1 MNFPQFAFNNVR
13 RNGRAYMAYL
23 LSSAF
28 MVMIFFTYAV
38 FIYHPEIQRATIGK
52 MTLICMQVAAY
63 VVFIFA
69 IFFVLYS
76 ISAFLKSRNK
86 EFGILMM
93 LGARSGQINSLIF
106 LENMIIGT
114 VSIVTGIAGGLL
126 LSKLFLLF
134 STKMIDI
141 NELAFYWPVKAIVLT
156 ASCFVTLFM
165 AISLFTLLFI
175 RKNRVLEL
183 LKGSSWPKREPKA
196 SIWLSILGVIL
207 LTISFV
213 VLDKDT
219 LSPKVLMIAAFSG
232 ISGTYLFYSQ
242 LSVLLIRLLKR
253 NRRRVWRGTNL
264 LWISEISYKLKDHAK
279 MLFLVT
285 VVTSIACISSGFVL
299 AVDQDNKQQFLNN
312 KFALTYNVFQPK
324 HIDEEL
330 ATIEKLMQESGIAF
344 ERYRIDSILAGL
356 QNYAHDPTTGS
367 DVEFVRASQFN
378 ELAALLE
385 VDPLENLP
393 WQTAVAVYP
402 DAKRLPRQPLKFEGT
417 ESSITIVREISMPQL
432 GGVSDAGV
440 MLIVD
445 DAFFDQLT
453 ADLHSRPTYF
463 YTVPSWTQLPTRQD
477 EQSEIGTKLYAWNQK
492 QMDKTRGSVEGCPNC
507 ANFLTV
513 RSSKYWST
521 KDTTSVFS
529 FIGVFIALIFSIST
543 ASFLY
548 FKLYTELSADSRTY
562 HALSKIGLS
571 SGEMSAAA
579 TKQIAFIFFIP
590 IPISAIQTLVVLKS
604 VMGYMR
610 ISHVYVYT
618 ATFTVALAYLAAQ
631 TVYFVIARSRY
642 VKALQKTMV

>member
-13 RNGRAYMAYL
+13 RNGRAYTGYL

-38 FIYHPEIQRATIGK
+38 FIYHPEIQRAPMGK

-63 VVFIFA
+63 VVFVFA

-93 LGARSGQINSLIF
+93 LGAQPGQINSLIF

-126 LSKLFLLF
+126 LAKLFLLV
-134 STKMIDI
+134 STKMIDM
-141 NELAFYWPVKAIVLT
+141 NELDFYWPLKAIALT
-156 ASCFVTLFM
+156 ASCFVALFV

-183 LKGSSWPKREPKA
+183 LKGSSRPKREPKV
-196 SIWLSILGVIL
+196 SIWLSILGAIL

-213 VLDKDT
+213 ALDKDT

-264 LWISEISYKLKDHAK
+264 LWISEISYKLKDNAK

-285 VVTSIACISSGFVL
+285 VVTSIACISVGFVL

-312 KFALTYNVFQPK
+312 KFAFRYDVYQPER
-324 HIDEEL
+324 IDAEL
-330 ATIEKLMQESGIAF
+330 ATIEQSMQEAGIAF
-344 ERYRIDSILAGL
+344 ERYRIDSIGAML

-385 VDPLENLP
+385 VEPLENLP

-402 DAKRLPRQPLKFEGT
+402 DVKRLPRQPLKFEGT
-417 ESSITIVREISMPQL
+417 ESSITIVQEISIPQL
-432 GGVSDAGV
+432 GGVSNAGV
-440 MLIVD
+440 MLIVE
-445 DAFFDQLT
+445 DAFFTQLT
-453 ADLHSRPTYF
+453 ADLSSRPEYL
-463 YTVPSWTQLPTRQD
+463 YHVPSWTQLPSLQD
-477 EQSEIGTKLYAWNQK
+477 EQSKIGRELYAWNQQ
-492 QMDKTRGSVEGCPNC
+492 QMNGCVADCLN
-507 ANFLTV
+507 NILTV
-513 RSSKYWST
+513 RSDKYRST

-529 FIGVFIALIFSIST
+529 FIGIFIALIFSIST

-562 HALSKIGLS
+562 HALSKTGLS

-604 VMGYMR
+604 VLRYMR

-618 ATFTVALAYLAAQ
+618 ATFTVALAFLAAQ
-631 TVYFVIARSRY
+631 TVYFIMARSRY
-642 VKALQKTMV
+642 VKALQKMMV

>member
-1 MNFPQFAFNNVR
+1 MTFPQFAFNNVR
-13 RNGRAYMAYL
+13 RNGRAYTAYL

-38 FIYHPEIQRATIGK
+38 FIYHPEIQRAPMGK

-63 VVFIFA
+63 AVFIFA

-93 LGARSGQINSLIF
+93 LGARPGQINGLIF

-134 STKMIDI
+134 STKMIDL
-141 NELAFYWPVKAIVLT
+141 NELAFYWPVKAMVLT
-156 ASCFVTLFM
+156 AGCFVALFM

-183 LKGSSWPKREPKA
+183 LKGSSRPKREPKA
-196 SIWLSILGVIL
+196 SIWLSVLGVVL
-207 LTISFV
+207 LSIGFV
-213 VLDKDT
+213 VLSKDT

-232 ISGTYLFYSQ
+232 IFGTHLFYSQ

-253 NRRRVWRGTNL
+253 NRKRVWRGTNL
-264 LWISEISYKLKDHAK
+264 LWISEISYKLKDHAR

-285 VVTSIACISSGFVL
+285 VVTSIASISAGFVL
-299 AVDQDNKQQFLNN
+299 AVDQDNKQQFMNN

-344 ERYRIDSILAGL
+344 ERFRIDSILAGL

-367 DVEFVRASQFN
+367 DVEFVRVSQFN
-378 ELAALLE
+378 ELAILLE
-385 VDPLENLP
+385 LPPLENLP
-393 WQTAVAVYP
+393 KQAAVAVYP
-402 DAKRLPRQPLKFEGT
+402 DAKRLPRPLKFEGT
-417 ESSITIVREISMPQL
+417 ESSITIVQEISMPQL

-440 MLIVD
+440 MLIVE
-445 DAFFDQLT
+445 DAFFNQLS

-463 YTVPSWTQLPTRQD
+463 YSVPSWAQLPSRQD
-477 EQSEIGTKLYAWNQK
+477 EQSEIGTKLYTWNQK

-521 KDTTSVFS
+521 KDTTSVLS
-529 FIGVFIALIFSIST
+529 FIGVFITLIFSIST

-571 SGEMSAAA
+571 SSEMSAAA
-579 TKQIAFIFFIP
+579 TKQIACIFFIP
-590 IPISAIQTLVVLKS
+590 IPVSTIQALVVLKS

-610 ISHVYVYT
+610 ISHVYVYK

-642 VKALQKTMV
+642 VKALQKMMV

>member
-1 MNFPQFAFNNVR
+1 MKFPQFAFNNVR
-13 RNGRAYMAYL
+13 RNGRAYTAYL

-38 FIYHPEIQRATIGK
+38 FIYHPEIQRAPMGK

-63 VVFIFA
+63 AVFIFA

-86 EFGILMM
+86 EFGILMT
-93 LGARSGQINSLIF
+93 LGARPGQINGLIF

-134 STKMIDI
+134 STKMIDL
-141 NELAFYWPVKAIVLT
+141 NELVFYWPVKAMVLT
-156 ASCFVTLFM
+156 AGCFVTLFM

-183 LKGSSWPKREPKA
+183 LKGSSRPKREPRV
-196 SIWLSILGVIL
+196 SIWLSVLGLILLSIGFVILG
-207 LTISFV
+207 
-213 VLDKDT
+213 KDT
-219 LSPKVLMIAAFSG
+219 LSPKILMIAAF
-232 ISGTYLFYSQ
+232 SGTYLFYSQ

-264 LWISEISYKLKDHAK
+264 LWISEISYKLKDHAR

-285 VVTSIACISSGFVL
+285 VVTSIACISAGFVL
-299 AVDQDNKQQFLNN
+299 AVDQDNKQQFMNN

-324 HIDEEL
+324 YIDEEL

-367 DVEFVRASQFN
+367 DVEFVRVSQFN
-378 ELAALLE
+378 ELAILLE
-385 VDPLENLP
+385 LPPLENLP
-393 WQTAVAVYP
+393 KQAAVVVYP

-417 ESSITIVREISMPQL
+417 ESSIMIVREISMPQL

-445 DAFFDQLT
+445 DAFFNQLT

-463 YTVPSWTQLPTRQD
+463 YSVPSWTQLPSRQD
-477 EQSEIGTKLYAWNQK
+477 EQSEIGTKLYTWNQK

-521 KDTTSVFS
+521 KDTTSVLS
-529 FIGVFIALIFSIST
+529 FIGVFITLIFSIST

-571 SGEMSAAA
+571 SSEMSAAA

-590 IPISAIQTLVVLKS
+590 IPVSTIQALVVLKS

-610 ISHVYVYT
+610 ISHVYVYK

-642 VKALQKTMV
+642 VKALQKMMV

>member
-13 RNGRAYMAYL
+13 RNGHAYMAYL

-38 FIYHPEIQRATIGK
+38 FIYHPEIQRAPMGK
-52 MTLICMQVAAY
+52 LTLISMQVAAY

-93 LGARSGQINSLIF
+93 LGAQPGQINGLIF

-114 VSIVTGIAGGLL
+114 ISIVTGIAGGLL

-141 NELAFYWPVKAIVLT
+141 NELDFYWPVKAIELT
-156 ASCFVTLFM
+156 ASCFVALFM

-183 LKGSSWPKREPKA
+183 LKGSSRPKREPKA
-196 SIWLSILGVIL
+196 SIWLSILGAIL

-213 VLDKDT
+213 VLNKDT

-232 ISGTYLFYSQ
+232 IFGTYFFYSQ
-242 LSVLLIRLLKR
+242 LSVLLIRLLQR

-264 LWISEISYKLKDHAK
+264 LWISEISYKLKDNAR

-285 VVTSIACISSGFVL
+285 VVTSIACISAGFVL

-312 KFALTYNVFQPK
+312 KFAFSYTVSLPE
-324 HIDEEL
+324 HIDAEL
-330 ATIEKLMQESGIAF
+330 ATIEQSMQDAGIAF
-344 ERYRIDSILAGL
+344 ERYRIDTILAGL

-378 ELAALLE
+378 ELATLLD
-385 VDPLENLP
+385 VAPLRHLAE
-393 WQTAVAVYP
+393 QKAMAVYP
-402 DAKRLPRQPLKFEGT
+402 NSKHLPRQLLKFEGT
-417 ESSITIVREISMPQL
+417 ESSITIVQEISIPQM
-432 GGVSDAGV
+432 GGVSNAGV
-440 MLIVD
+440 MLIVE
-445 DAFFDQLT
+445 DAFFTQLT
-453 ADLHSRPTYF
+453 ADLSSRPKYL
-463 YTVPSWTQLPTRQD
+463 YHVPSWTQLPSLQD
-477 EQSEIGTKLYAWNQK
+477 EQSKIGRELYAWNQK
-492 QMDKTRGSVEGCPNC
+492 QMNGCVADCPN
-507 ANFLTV
+507 NYLMV
-513 RSSKYWST
+513 RSDKYRST

-529 FIGVFIALIFSIST
+529 FIGIFIALIFSIST

-571 SGEMSAAA
+571 PGEMSAAA

-590 IPISAIQTLVVLKS
+590 IPISTIETLVVLKP
-604 VMGYMR
+604 VLGYMK
-610 ISHVYVYT
+610 ISYVYVYT
-618 ATFTVALAYLAAQ
+618 ATFTVALAFLVVQ

-642 VKALQKTMV
+642 VKALQKMMV

>member
-28 MVMIFFTYAV
+28 MVMIFFTFAV
-38 FIYHPEIQRATIGK
+38 FIYHPEIRRAPMGVL
-52 MTLICMQVAAY
+52 TLISMQVAAY

-93 LGARSGQINSLIF
+93 LGAQAGQINRLIF

-156 ASCFVTLFM
+156 ASCFVALFM

-183 LKGSSWPKREPKA
+183 LKGSSRPKREPKA
-196 SIWLSILGVIL
+196 SIWLSILGAIL
-207 LTISFV
+207 LTIGFV
-213 VLDKDT
+213 VLGKGT
-219 LSPKVLMIAAFSG
+219 LSPEVLIIAAFSG
-232 ISGTYLFYSQ
+232 ISGTYFFYSQ
-242 LSVLLIRLLKR
+242 LSVLIIRLLKR
-253 NRRRVWRGTNL
+253 NRKRVWRGTNL
-264 LWISEISYKLKDHAK
+264 LWISEISYKLKDNAR

-285 VVTSIACISSGFVL
+285 VVTSIACISAGFVL

-312 KFALTYNVFQPK
+312 KFAFKYDVFQPE
-324 HIDEEL
+324 HIDAEL
-330 ATIEKLMQESGIAF
+330 ATIEQSMQEAGIAF
-344 ERYRIDSILAGL
+344 ERYRIDSIGAMLR
-356 QNYAHDPTTGS
+356 NYAHDPTTSS
-367 DVEFVRASQFN
+367 DVEIVRASQFN
-378 ELAALLE
+378 ELATLLE
-385 VDPLENLP
+385 VAPLRHLP

-402 DAKRLPRQPLKFEGT
+402 GSNRLPRQPLKLEGT
-417 ESSITIVREISMPQL
+417 ESSITIVQEISMPQM
-432 GGVSDAGV
+432 GGVSNAGV
-440 MLIVD
+440 MLIVE
-445 DAFFDQLT
+445 DAFFTQLT
-453 ADLHSRPTYF
+453 ADLPARSRYF
-463 YTVPSWTQLPTRQD
+463 YHVPSWTQLPSQQD
-477 EQSEIGTKLYAWNQK
+477 EQSKIGRELYAWNQK
-492 QMDKTRGSVEGCPNC
+492 QMDENRGSVPGCPNC
-507 ANFLTV
+507 ANHLTV
-513 RSSKYWST
+513 RSDKYWST

-529 FIGVFIALIFSIST
+529 FIGIFIALIFSIST

-548 FKLYTELSADSRTY
+548 FKLHTELSADSRTY

-571 SGEMSAAA
+571 SREMSAAA

-590 IPISAIQTLVVLKS
+590 IPISTIQTFVVLKP
-604 VMGYMR
+604 VLGYMK
-610 ISHVYVYT
+610 ISYVNS
-618 ATFTVALAYLAAQ
+618 ATFTVALAFLVAQ

-642 VKALQKTMV
+642 VKALQKMMV

>member
-1 MNFPQFAFNNVR
+1 MKFPQFAFNNVR
-13 RNGRAYMAYL
+13 RNGRAYTAYL

-38 FIYHPEIQRATIGK
+38 FIYHPEIQRAPMGK

-63 VVFIFA
+63 AVFIFA

-93 LGARSGQINSLIF
+93 LGARPGQINGLIF

-134 STKMIDI
+134 STKMIDL
-141 NELAFYWPVKAIVLT
+141 NELAFYWPVKAMVLT
-156 ASCFVTLFM
+156 AGCFVALFM

-183 LKGSSWPKREPKA
+183 LKGSSRPKREPKA
-196 SIWLSILGVIL
+196 SIWLSVLGVVL
-207 LTISFV
+207 LSIGFV
-213 VLDKDT
+213 VLSKDT
-219 LSPKVLMIAAFSG
+219 LSPKVLMTAAFSG
-232 ISGTYLFYSQ
+232 IFGTYLFYSQ

-253 NRRRVWRGTNL
+253 NRKRVWHGTNL
-264 LWISEISYKLKDHAK
+264 LWISEISYKLKDHAR

-285 VVTSIACISSGFVL
+285 VVTSIASISAGFVL
-299 AVDQDNKQQFLNN
+299 AVDQDNKQQFMNN

-344 ERYRIDSILAGL
+344 ERFRIDSILAGL

-367 DVEFVRASQFN
+367 DVEFVRVSQFN
-378 ELAALLE
+378 ELAILLE
-385 VDPLENLP
+385 LPPLENLP
-393 WQTAVAVYP
+393 KQAAVAVYP
-402 DAKRLPRQPLKFEGT
+402 DAKRLPRPLKFEGT
-417 ESSITIVREISMPQL
+417 ESSITIVREISIPQL

-445 DAFFDQLT
+445 DAFFNQLT

-463 YTVPSWTQLPTRQD
+463 YSVPSWAQLPSRQD
-477 EQSEIGTKLYAWNQK
+477 EQSEIGTKLYTWNQK

-521 KDTTSVFS
+521 KDTTSVLS
-529 FIGVFIALIFSIST
+529 FIGVFITLIFSIST

-571 SGEMSAAA
+571 SSEMSAAA
-579 TKQIAFIFFIP
+579 TKQIASIFFIP
-590 IPISAIQTLVVLKS
+590 IPVSTIQTLMVLKS

-610 ISHVYVYT
+610 ISYVYVYT
-618 ATFTVALAYLAAQ
+618 ATFTVVLAFLVAQ
-631 TVYFVIARSRY
+631 TLYFIIARSRY

>member
-1 MNFPQFAFNNVR
+1 MTFPQFAFNNVR
-13 RNGRAYMAYL
+13 RNLRAYTAYL

-38 FIYHPEIQRATIGK
+38 FIYHPEIQRAPMGK
-52 MTLICMQVAAY
+52 MTLICMQAAAY

-93 LGARSGQINSLIF
+93 LGARTGQINGLIF

-114 VSIVTGIAGGLL
+114 VSIVSGVTGGLL

-134 STKMIDI
+134 STKMIGL
-141 NELAFYWPVKAIVLT
+141 NELAFYWPVKAMVLT
-156 ASCFVTLFM
+156 AGCFAALFI

-183 LKGSSWPKREPKA
+183 MMGTSRPKREPKA
-196 SIWLSILGVIL
+196 SIWLSVFGVIL
-207 LTISFV
+207 LSIGFV
-213 VLDKDT
+213 VLGKDT

-232 ISGTYLFYSQ
+232 IFGTYLFYSQ
-242 LSVLLIRLLKR
+242 LSVLLIRMLKR
-253 NRRRVWRGTNL
+253 NRKRVWRGTNL
-264 LWISEISYKLKDHAK
+264 LWISEISYKLKDHAR

-285 VVTSIACISSGFVL
+285 VVTSIACISAGFVL

-312 KFALTYNVFQPK
+312 KFAFRYDVYLPEP
-324 HIDEEL
+324 IDAEL
-330 ATIEKLMQESGIAF
+330 AAIEQPLQEAGIAF

-367 DVEFVRASQFN
+367 DVEFVRVSQFN
-378 ELAALLE
+378 ELAILLE
-385 VDPLENLP
+385 LPPLENLP
-393 WQTAVAVYP
+393 KQTAVAVYP
-402 DAKRLPRQPLKFEGT
+402 DAKRLPRPLKFEGT

-440 MLIVD
+440 MLIVE
-445 DAFFDQLT
+445 DAFFNQLT

-463 YTVPSWTQLPTRQD
+463 YSVPSWAQLPSRQD
-477 EQSEIGTKLYAWNQK
+477 EQSEIGTKLYTWNQK

-521 KDTTSVFS
+521 KDTTAVLS
-529 FIGVFIALIFSIST
+529 FIGVFITLIFSIST

-571 SGEMSAAA
+571 SSEMSAAA

-590 IPISAIQTLVVLKS
+590 IPVSTVQTLAVLKS

-610 ISHVYVYT
+610 ISYVYVYT
-618 ATFTVALAYLAAQ
+618 ATFTVVLAFLVAQ
-631 TVYFVIARSRY
+631 TVYFILARSRY
-642 VKALQKTMV
+642 VKALQRTMV

>member
-28 MVMIFFTYAV
+28 MVMIFFTFAV
-38 FIYHPEIQRATIGK
+38 FIYHPEIRQAPMGV

-93 LGARSGQINSLIF
+93 LGAQAGQINGLIF

-141 NELAFYWPVKAIVLT
+141 SELDFYWPVKAIVLT
-156 ASCFVTLFM
+156 ASCFVALFM

-183 LKGSSWPKREPKA
+183 LKGNSRPKREPKA
-196 SIWLSILGVIL
+196 SIWLSILGTIL

-213 VLDKDT
+213 VLGKDT
-219 LSPKVLMIAAFSG
+219 LSPKVLSIAALSG
-232 ISGTYLFYSQ
+232 ISGTYFFYSQ
-242 LSVLLIRLLKR
+242 LSILIIRVLKR
-253 NRRRVWRGTNL
+253 NRKRVWRGTNL
-264 LWISEISYKLKDHAK
+264 LWISEICYKLKDNAR

-285 VVTSIACISSGFVL
+285 VVSSIACISAGFVL
-299 AVDQDNKQQFLNN
+299 AVDQDNKQQFMNN
-312 KFALTYNVFQPK
+312 KFALSYDVYQPE
-324 HIDEEL
+324 HIDAEL
-330 ATIEKLMQESGIAF
+330 ATIEQSLQETGIAF
-344 ERYRIDSILAGL
+344 ERYRIDTILAEL

-367 DVEFVRASQFN
+367 DVEFVRASQFK
-378 ELAALLE
+378 ELAILLE
-385 VDPLENLP
+385 LPPLENLSK
-393 WQTAVAVYP
+393 QTAVAVYP
-402 DAKRLPRQPLKFEGT
+402 GSKRLPRQLLKFEGT
-417 ESSITIVREISMPQL
+417 ESSITILQEISIPQM
-432 GGVSDAGV
+432 GGVSNAGV
-440 MLIVD
+440 MLIVE
-445 DAFFDQLT
+445 DAFFTQLT
-453 ADLHSRPTYF
+453 AAEFPTRPKYL
-463 YTVPSWTQLPTRQD
+463 YYVPSWTKPPSQQD
-477 EQSEIGTKLYAWNQK
+477 EQSQIGTELYAWNQK
-492 QMDKTRGSVEGCPNC
+492 QMDKARGSVPGCPNC

-513 RSSKYWST
+513 RSDKYWST
-521 KDTTSVFS
+521 KNTTSVFS
-529 FIGVFIALIFSIST
+529 FIGIFIALIFSIST

-548 FKLYTELSADSRTY
+548 FKLHTELSADSRTY

-571 SGEMSAAA
+571 SREMSAAA
-579 TKQIAFIFFIP
+579 TKQIAFIFYIP
-590 IPISAIQTLVVLKS
+590 IPISTIQTLVVLKP
-604 VMGYMR
+604 VLGYMKV
-610 ISHVYVYT
+610 SYVNT
-618 ATFTVALAYLAAQ
+618 ATLTVALAFLVAQ
-631 TVYFVIARSRY
+631 TVYFIIARSRY
-642 VKALQKTMV
+642 VTALQKIMV